1 MRSKAGAGRRDLRW
15 LLLAA
20 LLTSQPLQAAEIRV
34 AVASNFRHAMAE
46 LATRFEAA
54 AGHEVTVI
62 PGSSGKHYAQ
72 IVHGAPFDAF
82 FSADAERPLRLE
94 RERRIQPGSRF
105 TYAIG
110 KLVLWSPRDDFVDPE
125 GKVLMVNAFAHLAI
139 ANPQLAPYGAAARE
153 VLQSLGIW
161 ERLAGKLVRGEN
173 IGQAFQFVVS
183 GNAELGLVSRA
194 QLTMPGRPFG
204 GSAWDPPQSLYNRI
218 DQQAVL
224 LEDSA
229 AGRAFMAFV
238 QSVEARALIRTYGY
252 DVPDVQ

>member
-1 MRSKAGAGRRDLRW
+1 

-20 LLTSQPLQAAEIRV
+20 LLTPQPLQAAEIRV
-34 AVASNFRHAMAE
+34 AVASNFRHVMAE

-54 AGHEVTVI
+54 KGHEVTVI

-110 KLVLWSPRDDFVDPE
+110 KLVLWSPRDDFVDAE
-125 GKVLMVNAFAHLAI
+125 GKVLMANDFAHLAI

-153 VLQSLGIW
+153 VLQSLGVW

-204 GSAWDPPQSLYNRI
+204 GSSWNPPQSLYNRI
-218 DQQAVL
+218 DQQAAL

-238 QSVEARALIRTYGY
+238 QSEESRALIRTYGY